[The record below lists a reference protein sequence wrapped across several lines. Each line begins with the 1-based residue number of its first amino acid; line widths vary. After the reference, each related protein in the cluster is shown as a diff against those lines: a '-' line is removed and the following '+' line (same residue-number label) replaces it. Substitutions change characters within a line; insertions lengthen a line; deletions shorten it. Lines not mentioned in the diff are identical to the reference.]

1 MLGISSEKLE
11 RLLPILVSGHSPNDK
26 AAAGGIA
33 RTSLFR
39 TALCQLLLRGGL
51 QEVLTEGDA
60 RSRDKVGVLKSINVL
75 NHEFGTNG
83 RWRTE

>member
-1 MLGISSEKLE
+1 MSIVVIRVRFAQSQRQGSS
-11 RLLPILVSGHSPNDK
+11 D
-26 AAAGGIA
+26 GGIA

-60 RSRDKVGVLKSINVL
+60 RSRDKVGVLKSMNVL

-83 RWRTE
+83 RWPY